1 MDKQIKLFLKFLQ
14 NDKKLSNNTLQ
25 SYRRDIMQFRD
36 FVMKNNINFAKAK
49 EEDIKDYLKELQ
61 QEGKKTSTASRSLAS
76 IRSFYQFLLRTK
88 KAKNDPT
95 VSIQSPKIEKRVPCV
110 LTSDEVELLLD
121 QPKDV
126 DLKGTRDKA
135 MLEFAYATGMK
146 VTEII
151 DLDIDD
157 INFNEDTVTC
167 SNGKKSRTIPLG
179 ALAEKAL
186 REYID
191 KARPILIKDENN
203 KALFVN
209 VNGSRLTRQGFWKI
223 VKYYKEQA
231 HIEKDITPHVL
242 RHSFATHLLQN
253 GADLKAIQTMLGHSD
268 ISSTQI
274 YMQFQDAGIKDVY
287 KKAHPR
293 A

>member
-1 MDKQIKLFLKFLQ
+1 MERQLKNFFDFLE
-14 NDKKLSNNTLQ
+14 NEKKLSENTLQ
-25 SYRRDIMQFRD
+25 SYKRDLKQFRRYLEACEIHYNR
-36 FVMKNNINFAKAK
+36 VK
-49 EEDIKDYLKELQ
+49 EEDIKDYIRELQ
-61 QEGKKTSTASRSLAS
+61 EDGKKASSISRCIAS
-76 IRSFYQFLLRTK
+76 IRSFYQYILKRK
-88 KAKNDPT
+88 KIKQDPT
-95 VSIQSPKIEKRVPCV
+95 ANIQSPKIEKRIPSV
-110 LTSDEVELLLD
+110 LTSKEVELLLD

-135 MLEFAYATGMK
+135 MLEFAYATGMR

-151 DLDIDD
+151 SLDIDD
-157 INFNEDTVTC
+157 INFEEGYVNC
-167 SNGKKSRTIPLG
+167 RHANKPRIIPLG
-179 ALAEKAL
+179 KLSLKAL
-186 REYID
+186 KEYTEQ
-191 KARPILIKDENN
+191 ARNILIKDDNE

-209 VNGSRLTRQGFWKI
+209 VNGQRLTRQGFWKI
-223 VKYYKEQA
+223 IKYYKDQA
-231 HIEKDITPHVL
+231 HITKDITPHVL

-274 YMQFQDAGIKDVY
+274 YMQFQDEGIKDVY

>member
-1 MDKQIKLFLKFLQ
+1 MDKQIKLFLEFLQ
-14 NDKKLSNNTLQ
+14 NDKKLSDNTLQ
-25 SYRRDIMQFRD
+25 SYRRDILQFEKFLD
-36 FVMKNNINFAKAK
+36 ANDINFSKAT
-49 EEDIKDYLKELQ
+49 EENIEDYLKELQ
-61 QEGKKTSTASRSLAS
+61 KEGKKTSTASRSLAT
-76 IRSFYQFLLRTK
+76 IRSFYQYLLRTK
-88 KAKNDPT
+88 KVKEDPT
-95 VSIQSPKIEKRVPCV
+95 VSIQSPKIEKRVPSV
-110 LTSDEVELLLD
+110 LTSEEVELLLD

-151 DLDIDD
+151 DLNIDD
-157 INFNEDTVTC
+157 VNFDENTVLC
-167 SNGKKSRTIPLG
+167 SNGKKARIIPLG
-179 ALAEKAL
+179 TLAEKAL
-186 REYID
+186 KEYVED
-191 KARPILIKDENN
+191 ARPIMVKDEAN

-209 VNGSRLTRQGFWKI
+209 VNGDRLTRQGFWKI
-223 VKYYKEQA
+223 VKYYKEKA
-231 HIEKDITPHVL
+231 HIDKDITPHVL

-253 GADLKAIQTMLGHSD
+253 GADLKSIQAMLGHSD

-274 YMQFQDAGIKDVY
+274 YAQFETQELQNIY